1 MKRLEVRFAGLGG
14 QGIITASKI
23 LGQAIALYDG
33 RYAVQTQSYGPEA
46 RGSACIAQVV
56 IADEHVDYPKPINP
70 DVLVLMSQEAYDSH
84 GQTVKDDGIL
94 ITDSEM
100 VRPFKVKP
108 KVRFYTIAATR
119 LAEEEFNQRI
129 VANVIMLGAFTEIT
143 KSVSPRALK
152 QSLKQMFPK
161 YYTVNKKAYELGIQ
175 LGKQAMES
183 AEE

>member
-1 MKRLEVRFAGLGG
+1 MRRLEVRFAGLGG

-23 LGQAIALYDG
+23 LGQAVALYDG
-33 RYAVQTQSYGPEA
+33 KYAVQTQSYGPEA

-56 IADEHVDYPKPINP
+56 ISNEHVDYPKPINP

-108 KVRFYTIAATR
+108 KVKFFTIPATKV
-119 LAEEEFNQRI
+119 AEEEFNHRI
-129 VANVIMLGAFTEIT
+129 VANVIMLGAFTAIT
-143 KSVSPRALK
+143 QSVSQHALEK
-152 QSLKQMFPK
+152 SLKQMFPK
-161 YYTVNKKAYELGIQ
+161 HYKVNKKAFQLGIQ
-175 LGKQAMES
+175 LGKEALKT
-183 AEE
+183 EEK